1 MAHLGKDHDSNL
13 PTTTWLKFS
22 PQRTPGARWQILPT
36 APDALK
42 HDQTLNRLL
51 YTRCQYNPRTLRH
64 YVRSSYRISFFFVF
78 SSDPPRTWLLHLIC
92 CRWGTRGF
100 GGVKYACEAL
110 THVRVPCAEMCD
122 EIRFVQKRV
131 VARETVLRTGGP
143 ATLCVQ
149 TRDVQKNKVL
159 LCSERQSHLPFK
171 ILHALLIYFKSFW
184 SGTGKDYWKS

>member
-1 MAHLGKDHDSNL
+1 MTN
-13 PTTTWLKFS
+13 PPNRTWCLETRPDLEQALVYS
-22 PQRTPGARWQILPT
+22 LSVQSTHVTPLCAFIISYFLFFCVQQWP
-36 APDALK
+36 AP
-42 HDQTLNRLL
+42 
-51 YTRCQYNPRTLRH
+51 
-64 YVRSSYRISFFFVF
+64 
-78 SSDPPRTWLLHLIC
+78 WLLHLIC